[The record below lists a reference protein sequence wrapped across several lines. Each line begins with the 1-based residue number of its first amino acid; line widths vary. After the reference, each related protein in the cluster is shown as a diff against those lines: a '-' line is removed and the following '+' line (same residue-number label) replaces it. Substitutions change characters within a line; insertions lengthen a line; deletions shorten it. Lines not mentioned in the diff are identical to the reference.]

1 MMRTRSIVLAAAVAG
16 AAMTL
21 AACSNSSSGGAYGA
35 AGSTSTSTVVAGTAA
50 TVATADVGQLGTV
63 LVDGSGRTL
72 YLFTNDT
79 GTSSTC
85 SGDCA
90 ATWPALTTKGDA
102 AVGTGAK
109 SSMLGTTTRD
119 DGTTQV
125 TYAGHPLYLYSG
137 DKAAGDSNGEGVGD
151 IWFAVTVQG
160 TPAQAS
166 AGGSSSSM
174 GGYGSPTSSGG
185 YGHA

>member
-16 AAMTL
+16 ASMTL
-21 AACSNSSSGGAYGA
+21 AACSNSSYGA
-35 AGSTSTSTVVAGTAA
+35 AGSTSTSTVAAGTAA

-63 LVDGSGRTL
+63 LVDGTGRTL

-90 ATWPALTTKGDA
+90 TTWPALTTKGDA
-102 AVGTGAK
+102 TAGTGAQ
-109 SSMLGTTTRD
+109 SSKLGTTTRD

-137 DKAAGDSNGEGVGD
+137 DTAAGDSNGEGVGD